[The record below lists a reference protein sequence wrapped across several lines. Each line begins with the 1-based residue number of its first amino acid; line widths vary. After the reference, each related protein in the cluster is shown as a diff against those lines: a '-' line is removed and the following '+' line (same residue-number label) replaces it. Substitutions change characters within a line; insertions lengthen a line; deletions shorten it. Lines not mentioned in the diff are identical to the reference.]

1 MSRAFTVAIVCG
13 IVVTLSGL
21 GGVVAVVMVR
31 SWPITVSSLVSAV
44 GGLGMATF
52 GLIGKKQ
59 LPPRP

>member
-21 GGVVAVVMVR
+21 GGVVAGVMVR
-31 SWPITVSSLVSAV
+31 SWPMTVASLVSAV

>member
-21 GGVVAVVMVR
+21 GGVVAGVMLR
-31 SWPITVSSLVSAV
+31 SWPMTVANLVSAV
-44 GGLGMATF
+44 SGLGMATF